1 MVPVSVRFEH
11 FRDPK
16 ASETCLSVPS
26 NQDFILDALSISVRV
41 ELSFCFT
48 DRTDATM

>member
-26 NQDFILDALSISVRV
+26 DQYFVLDALSVSVRV
-41 ELSFCFT
+41 EVSFCFT
-48 DRTDATM
+48 NRTDATM